1 MWEICDYLFGDE
13 NNTSVDLE
21 IINTFHQRFESW
33 AEKLPQCIKLGYAS
47 TPGVMEMQ

>member
-13 NNTSVDLE
+13 NNTRFDPE

-33 AEKLPQCIKLGYAS
+33 AEKLPQCIKLGHAS